1 MPERTTNRTPEE
13 NITTIRVD
21 QLGGKRYAAA
31 NEGGDQLLIDATEDV
46 SVGMRP
52 MEALLASLGACSA
65 LDVMEVLE
73 KCRTPPDSYR
83 VELTGTRADEHPRR
97 YTHINV
103 RHLVKGGGVE
113 DKHLQRAVKLSHE
126 KYCSVHVTLNAEITF
141 EAVLES

>member
-1 MPERTTNRTPEE
+1 MAEE

-21 QLGGKRYAAA
+21 RLGGKRYTATNDA
-31 NEGGDQLLIDATEDV
+31 GDRLLIDATGATEGV

-73 KCRTPPDSYR
+73 KRRTPPESYR
-83 VELTGTRADEHPRR
+83 VELSGVRADEHPRR
-97 YTHINV
+97 YTEIKV
-103 RHLVKGGGVE
+103 RHIVGGGVVE

-126 KYCSVHVTLNAEITF
+126 KYCSVHATLNASVTF
-141 EAVLES
+141 EAVLEA